1 MTPVRVSLPHHLRTL
16 AGVPAEVAVEVDG
29 DPSVN
34 AVLDRL
40 ERDHPAL
47 RGTIRDP
54 DTGRRRPYMRY
65 MACGRDL
72 SHEPGA
78 APLPGP
84 VAAGDEP
91 LRVVGAISGG

>member
-1 MTPVRVSLPHHLRTL
+1 MSPVRVALPHHLRTL
-16 AGVPAEVAVEVDG
+16 AGVPAEVEVELDG
-29 DPSVN
+29 DPCMD
-34 AVLDRL
+34 AVLDAL

-47 RGTIRDP
+47 LGTIRDR

-72 SHEPGA
+72 SHEPGG
-78 APLPGP
+78 APLPAP
-84 VAAGDEP
+84 VAAGAEP

>member
-1 MTPVRVSLPHHLRTL
+1 VSRVRVALPHHLRTL
-16 AGVPAEVAVEVDG
+16 AGVGHEVTVEVDG
-29 DPSVN
+29 DVSVG

-47 RGTIRDP
+47 LGTMRDQG
-54 DTGRRRPYMRY
+54 TGRRRPYVRY

-72 SHEPGA
+72 SHEPA
-78 APLPGP
+78 DAPLPGA
-84 VAAGDEP
+84 VAAGEEP

>member
-1 MTPVRVSLPHHLRTL
+1 VSRIRVALPHHLRTL
-16 AGVPAEVAVEVDG
+16 AGVAPEVAVEVDG
-29 DPSVN
+29 DGSVD

-47 RGTIRDP
+47 LGTIRARG
-54 DTGRRRPYMRY
+54 TGRRRPYVRY

-72 SHEPGA
+72 SHEPA
-78 APLPGP
+78 DAPLPAA
-84 VAAGDEP
+84 VAAGEEP

>member
-1 MTPVRVSLPHHLRTL
+1 MSRVRVALPHHLRTL
-16 AGVPAEVAVEVDG
+16 AGVGPEVAVELDGAGSVD
-29 DPSVN
+29 

-47 RGTIRDP
+47 AGTIRDRG
-54 DTGRRRPYMRY
+54 TGRRRPYMRY

-72 SHEPGA
+72 SHEPTD
-78 APLPGP
+78 APLP
-84 VAAGDEP
+84 AAVTTGEEP

>member
-1 MTPVRVSLPHHLRTL
+1 MSRVRVALPHHLRTL
-16 AGVPAEVAVEVDG
+16 AGAGAEVTVEVDG
-29 DPSVN
+29 NASVD

-47 RGTIRDP
+47 LGTMRDQG
-54 DTGRRRPYMRY
+54 TGRRRPYVRY

-72 SHEPGA
+72 SHEPA
-78 APLPGP
+78 DAPLPAA
-84 VAAGDEP
+84 VAAGEEP